1 MAVRKRKR
9 QRIPKMGRHSSGQAR
24 VKLNG
29 RVFYLGAHGS
39 VGAQRRYTDLLN
51 RWLDN
56 GRKPLVETPVVVQV
70 IAMAEVF
77 AKYEAYL
84 DKTGRYRKNGKPT
97 SQRGILRVAIRE
109 FCEQFGD
116 VLLPK
121 FTEALLL
128 QHRDYLEGQPK
139 LTRTGIN
146 KKIAHLRAALRW
158 SFNRGV
164 LSRDQWL
171 GVKAIEPLSKAEAGG
186 RDHKRPKRAVS
197 VADVE
202 AVAGCLPKAPAA
214 MLRLQSLTGM
224 RPGDV
229 TSMRWQDISRE
240 PVDVDGTPCLIYTV
254 AGGKT
259 EHHGHETVYALGP
272 KAQAI
277 LAEFT
282 PTKPG
287 AYVFSPKATMAWLHD
302 QRRASRQTP
311 VTDYTE
317 ARDATASR
325 EFGDRYSVPTYRQA
339 VVRACAIAEVE
350 RFTPH
355 EVRHGFVTRGAR
367 MFGAYAASSAANHSR
382 VSTTEG
388 YMHRDR
394 SDGYRVVV
402 GLEAQAG

>member
-1 MAVRKRKR
+1 MAARRKR
-9 QRIPKMGRHSSGQAR
+9 QSHPKMGRHSSGQAR

-29 RVFYLGAHGS
+29 RVFYLGAFGS
-39 VGAQRRYTDLLN
+39 VEAQRRYTDLLN
-51 RWLDN
+51 RWLGN
-56 GRKPLVETPVVVQV
+56 GRKPLVEAPLAVQV
-70 IAMAEVF
+70 ITMREVF
-77 AKYEAYL
+77 EQFEAYL
-84 DKTGRYRKNGKPT
+84 DKTGRYRKGGEST
-97 SQRGILRVAIRE
+97 SQRAIVAVAIRE

-121 FTEALLL
+121 FGEALLL
-128 QHRDYLEGQPK
+128 QHRDFLEGNAK

-171 GVKAIEPLSKAEAGG
+171 GVKAIEPLNRNECTG
-186 RDHKRPKRAVS
+186 RDHKRSKRAVS
-197 VADVE
+197 PDDAE
-202 AVAGCLPKAPAA
+202 AVAACLPKAPAA

-240 PVDVDGTPCLIYTV
+240 PVDVDGTPCRIYTV
-254 AGGKT
+254 AAGKT

-277 LAEFT
+277 LEEFT

-287 AYVFSPKATMAWLHD
+287 GFVFSPAATMVWLRGK
-302 QRRASRQTP
+302 RRASRKTK
-311 VTDYTE
+311 VTNYTD
-317 ARDATASR
+317 ARDASASR